1 MKKLLKGKKSRYVL
15 LLLISV
21 FLTWNIVWGINYY
34 GYYKYSTGY
43 EKSPINYFKSEKDY
57 TYTVDGPS
65 YLRLTGNFAITNNDD
80 LSIIIWPSLFMR
92 SAEYGI
98 SIEDKK
104 KNATYRF
111 YVDEGLKYFSHK
123 DMNYTQSEENYIKSL
138 LDKNKEELSKM
149 QQLAAREWMTF

>member
-57 TYTVDGPS
+57 TYTVVCTIP
-65 YLRLTGNFAITNNDD
+65 L
-80 LSIIIWPSLFMR
+80 
-92 SAEYGI
+92 
-98 SIEDKK
+98 
-104 KNATYRF
+104 
-111 YVDEGLKYFSHK
+111 
-123 DMNYTQSEENYIKSL
+123 
-138 LDKNKEELSKM
+138 
-149 QQLAAREWMTF
+149 